1 MPKLHFIV
9 RPKCFETTFLGPAI
23 FAPLYNEFKS
33 EQNLWLSLFR
43 FKFAALKIT
52 RTNITLLWYAKT
64 LCKRYEDYSSLWL
77 LEMCV
82 THLYF
87 TAAIII
93 LGAGMMLATLV
104 FIAEHVFSLVL
115 GYRGYSRTDL

>member
-1 MPKLHFIV
+1 
-9 RPKCFETTFLGPAI
+9 
-23 FAPLYNEFKS
+23 
-33 EQNLWLSLFR
+33 
-43 FKFAALKIT
+43 
-52 RTNITLLWYAKT
+52 
-64 LCKRYEDYSSLWL
+64 
-77 LEMCV
+77 MCV

-115 GYRGYSRTDL
+115 GYRGYSRTDLSAMLNKAKTHRIFLIDNFFL

>member
-1 MPKLHFIV
+1 M
-9 RPKCFETTFLGPAI
+9 
-23 FAPLYNEFKS
+23 
-33 EQNLWLSLFR
+33 FR

-77 LEMCV
+77 LEICV
-82 THLYF
+82 NHLYF